1 MKISWRKK
9 NNLDEMQE
17 QTLLHIE
24 GSCFWILYVMLLVAV
39 IGQTLFMEAG
49 PREVLPEL
57 ICFMAASIVMVVR
70 CAKNGIWDRHFKPNG
85 KTNLMFSILACVI
98 VAMFQPISYLVS
110 PDKWYSVEGMVFTAV
125 IMGGFTFAVTF
136 FLMSISSMATR
147 RRREKLEQED
157 GDEE

>member
-1 MKISWRKK
+1 MRFSWRKK

-24 GSCFWILYVMLLVAV
+24 GSCFWILYVLLLVAV

-70 CAKNGIWDRHFKPNG
+70 CAKNGIWDRRFKPNC
-85 KTNLMFSILACVI
+85 KTNLMFSILAAVI
-98 VAMFQPISYLVS
+98 VALFQPISYLVS
-110 PDKWYSVEGMVFTAV
+110 PERWYSVEGMAFTAGIMGVFTF
-125 IMGGFTFAVTF
+125 GVTF

>member
-17 QTLLHIE
+17 QTLLRIE
-24 GSCFWILYVMLLVAV
+24 GSCFWTLYVMLLVAV

-70 CAKNGIWDRHFKPNG
+70 CAKNGIWDRRFKPNC

-110 PDKWYSVEGMVFTAV
+110 PDRWYSVEGMAFAAV
-125 IMGGFTFAVTF
+125 IMGGFTFVVTF

>member
-1 MKISWRKK
+1 
-9 NNLDEMQE
+9 
-17 QTLLHIE
+17 
-24 GSCFWILYVMLLVAV
+24 
-39 IGQTLFMEAG
+39 
-49 PREVLPEL
+49 
-57 ICFMAASIVMVVR
+57 
-70 CAKNGIWDRHFKPNG
+70 
-85 KTNLMFSILACVI
+85 MFSILACVI

>member
-57 ICFMAASIVMVVR
+57 ICFVAASIVMVVR
-70 CAKNGIWDRHFKPNG
+70 CAKNGIWDRHFKPNC

-110 PDKWYSVEGMVFTAV
+110 PDRWYSVEGMAFTAV
-125 IMGGFTFAVTF
+125 IMGGFTFIVTF

>member
-1 MKISWRKK
+1 MKFNWQKK

-70 CAKNGIWDRHFKPNG
+70 CAKNGIWDRHFKPNEFDVQYSG
-85 KTNLMFSILACVI
+85 MCDRC
-98 VAMFQPISYLVS
+98 YVS
-110 PDKWYSVEGMVFTAV
+110 AY
-125 IMGGFTFAVTF
+125 
-136 FLMSISSMATR
+136 FLS
-147 RRREKLEQED
+147 
-157 GDEE
+157 G